1 MDIYSIAHDEKLY
14 PDSFTFKPERW
25 LNNPKGPDGQKY
37 LSRYMVSFSK
47 GSRSCVGM
55 HLAYAEVYIALA
67 TVFRRFSFELF
78 ETDRTAVDCHSDMFV
93 PHPKH
98 GTKGV
103 RVMVK

>member
-1 MDIYSIAHDEKLY
+1 MDIYSISHDEKIY

-37 LSRYMVSFSK
+37 LSRYMVSFSR

-98 GTKGV
+98 ETKGV